1 MKKKLVSVLLIAVM
15 ALSLLSGCSGK
26 KNNEV
31 SKTDNTTPTEAA
43 ATDGTAEPTDSNA
56 DKKPVTLTI
65 WQNPSDET
73 ETDRTLRKQFIEKF
87 PYITLDVVQTPEN
100 SDILSA
106 MAAGNAPS
114 ICINGYPQF
123 KTLSYQGAYLPL
135 DDYVKDWAD
144 WSNFDPVQ
152 IESFT
157 VNGSV
162 YGIPGGKYALGIAY
176 NKRHFEAAGITE
188 TPKTWDE
195 FLEVAKKLTIP
206 DKQQYGFALD
216 IAQWGGWLFEV
227 WGWGA
232 GGEFSTA
239 DADGKLT
246 LTFTDPKIVE
256 AGEFVRKLIT
266 EKVIEP
272 DLNAKIDDLNN
283 DFATGKASMIIGGL
297 ADVSGPV
304 SRGMKAEDIGWFN
317 VPAGPSGVGYNL
329 AGGDGTGIIYTEDKD
344 VADAAWE
351 YLKFT
356 SSKEAKYMLLDE
368 RLSKGPVSPFIPN
381 RTDLDLTK
389 YNIDPE
395 LQKVLEEGAKYTRD
409 EYYGKGATGSFLD
422 DAVAMF
428 GGDSTIDI
436 KAALQDAQNKA
447 QSAVDEFNDSLAK

>member
-1 MKKKLVSVLLIAVM
+1 MKKKLVSVLLVAVM
-15 ALSLLSGCSGK
+15 VLSMLSGCSGK

-31 SKTDNTTPTEAA
+31 SKTNNATPTDASTTEATETPTESA
-43 ATDGTAEPTDSNA
+43 A
-56 DKKPVTLTI
+56 DKKPVSLTI
-65 WQNPSDET
+65 WQNPDDET
-73 ETDRTLRKQFIEKF
+73 ETDRTLRTQFMDKY
-87 PYITLDVVQTPEN
+87 PYITLNVVQTP
-100 SDILSA
+100 SDTDILSA

-123 KTLSYQGAYLPL
+123 KTLSYQGAYLSL
-135 DDYVKDWAD
+135 DDYIKNDPD

-152 IESFT
+152 VDSFT

-162 YGIPGGKYALGIAY
+162 YGIPGDKYALGIAY
-176 NKRHFEAAGITE
+176 NKSNFAAAGITE

-195 FLEVAKKLTIP
+195 FFEVCKKLTDP

-239 DADGKLT
+239 DADGKLS

-266 EKVIEP
+266 AKVVEP
-272 DLNAKIDDLNN
+272 DLNATIDDQNN
-283 DFATGKASMIIGGL
+283 DFASGKASMIIGGL
-297 ADVSGPV
+297 ADVNGPV
-304 SRGMKAEDIGWFN
+304 SKGMKAEDIGWFN
-317 VPAGPSGVGYNL
+317 IPAGPSGKGYNL
-329 AGGDGTGIIYTEDKD
+329 AGGDGVGIIYTEDKD

-351 YLKFT
+351 YIKFT
-356 SSKEAKYMLLDE
+356 NTKEAVYMRLDE
-368 RLSKGPVSPFIPN
+368 KLSQGAVSPFIPS

-389 YNIDPE
+389 YNIDTE
-395 LQKVLEEGAKYTRD
+395 LQKVLEEGSLYTRD

-436 KAALQDAQNKA
+436 KEALQNAQDKA
-447 QSAVDEFNDSLAK
+447 QTAVDDFNASLAK